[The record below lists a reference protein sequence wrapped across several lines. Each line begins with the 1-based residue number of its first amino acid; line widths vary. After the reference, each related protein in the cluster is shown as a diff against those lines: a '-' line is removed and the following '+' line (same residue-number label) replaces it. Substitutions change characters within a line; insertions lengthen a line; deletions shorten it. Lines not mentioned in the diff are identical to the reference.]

1 MRITSS
7 STKCHVFA
15 LSSCVA
21 FLFVVLQPTSFNL
34 ATAQSDDKTVEFVS
48 NIEMM
53 KGHLEQ
59 AVANKDDG
67 NDTLTLAH
75 VLHPIAELYDLIE
88 IKLATADSNLNNTL
102 AASLSELSKNVEKL
116 DSSQFIAETDKVN
129 EMLTKAVKLIVP
141 ADNSTLNLVVV
152 SNLLD
157 TANAEYEEGV
167 KEGAIKEI
175 VEYQDARGFISRA
188 DSLFNKTSSMLNE
201 SMKTEVDKVVSMF
214 PSLNE
219 KVEAKSNVTDVET
232 SINGI
237 KQGIS
242 GITGI
247 SAAQLGT
254 GTENPDNKSIA
265 IINNIRGLLTQ
276 VMEKHKMQNYTEAE
290 ESATKAYLDNFEFIE
305 SDLAKQ
311 DQKLME
317 DTEVLLRQELR
328 QAIKDKK
335 SIDELQILVDK
346 INMNL
351 DNAEKL
357 LS

>member
-1 MRITSS
+1 MMRITSNS
-7 STKCHVFA
+7 AKFHVTA
-15 LSSCVA
+15 LSSCAA

-34 ATAQSDDKTVEFVS
+34 AAGQSDDNAVEFVS

-59 AVANKDDG
+59 AVANKKAG

-75 VLHPIAELYDLIE
+75 VLHPL
-88 IKLATADSNLNNTL
+88 S
-102 AASLSELSKNVEKL
+102 ASLSELSKNVEKL
-116 DSSQFIAETDKVN
+116 DSTHFISETDKVHG
-129 EMLTKAVKLIVP
+129 MLDKAIKLIVP

-157 TANAEYEEGV
+157 TAISEYEEGV
-167 KEGAIKEI
+167 QDGTIKQI

-188 DSLFNKTSSMLNE
+188 DSLFNRTSSMLNQ
-201 SMKTEVDKVVSMF
+201 SMKTEVDEILSMF
-214 PSLNE
+214 SSLNE
-219 KVEAKSNVTDVET
+219 KIESKSNVTDIES
-232 SINGI
+232 SINNI

-242 GITGI
+242 EITGI
-247 SAAQLGT
+247 ATARLGSV
-254 GTENPDNKSIA
+254 TEDSDNKA
-265 IINNIRGLLTQ
+265 ISRIKEIRDLLTQ
-276 VMEKHKMQNYTEAE
+276 VISKHKTQNYAKAE
-290 ESATKAYLDNFEFIE
+290 ELATKAYLDNFEFIE
-305 SDLAKQ
+305 ADLGKQ

-335 SIDELQILVDK
+335 SIDEIQLLIEK
-346 INMNL
+346 INLNL

>member
-1 MRITSS
+1 
-7 STKCHVFA
+7 
-15 LSSCVA
+15 
-21 FLFVVLQPTSFNL
+21 
-34 ATAQSDDKTVEFVS
+34 
-48 NIEMM
+48 M

-59 AVANKDDG
+59 AVANNNDG

-75 VLHPIAELYDLIE
+75 VLHPIAELYDFIE
-88 IKLATADSNLNNTL
+88 VKLATADSNLNNSL
-102 AASLSELSKNVEKL
+102 ATSLNELSKNVPEL

-129 EMLTKAVKLIVP
+129 EMLNKAIKLIVP

-175 VEYQDARGFISRA
+175 VEYQDARGFISKA
-188 DSLFNKTSSMLNE
+188 DSLFNKTSSMLDE

-214 PSLNE
+214 LSLNE
-219 KVEAKSNVTDVET
+219 KVQAKSNVTDVET

-254 GTENPDNKSIA
+254 VTENSDNKSIA
-265 IINNIRGLLTQ
+265 IINDIRNLLIQ

>member
-7 STKCHVFA
+7 NTKFHALA

-21 FLFVVLQPTSFNL
+21 FLVVVLQPTSFSF
-34 ATAQSDDKTVEFVS
+34 AAAQLDDKTVEFVS

-59 AVANKDDG
+59 AVINKNDG

-88 IKLATADSNLNNTL
+88 VKLATADSSLNNSL
-102 AASLSELSKNVEKL
+102 AMSLNELSKNVPEL

-129 EMLTKAVKLIVP
+129 EMLNKAVKLIVP

-152 SNLLD
+152 SKLLD
-157 TANAEYEEGV
+157 TANAEYGEGV
-167 KEGAIKEI
+167 QDGVVKEI

-188 DSLFNKTSSMLNE
+188 DSLFNKTSSMLNQ
-201 SMKTEVDKVVSMF
+201 SMKTEADKVVSMF

-219 KVEAKSNVTDVET
+219 KVESKSNVTDVET

-237 KQGIS
+237 KQGIT

-254 GTENPDNKSIA
+254 VTEDSENKSIA
-265 IINNIRGLLTQ
+265 RIKEIRDLLTQ
-276 VMEKHKMQNYTEAE
+276 VISKHKTQNYAEAE
-290 ESATKAYLDNFEFIE
+290 ELATKAYLDNFEYIE
-305 SDLAKQ
+305 ADLAKQ
-311 DQKLME
+311 DQKLMQ

-346 INMNL
+346 INLNL
-351 DNAEKL
+351 DSAEKL